1 MDPCFFS
8 DGSTATLLI
17 KNMCSEDIAEYSCVA
32 KNVRNKTH
40 LELNA
45 KESMLSKLPEV
56 KAVSKGQDVKLT
68 CRLNGAVDKVQW
80 HKRGRFLVDE
90 KSKCYGTKGR
100 FIRDNLYNSAHTM
113 ESDYTQ
119 VWDMPSY
126 QYLTRHY
133 IKISNWILF
142 SRKK

>member
-1 MDPCFFS
+1 MGGTYKLVIESNQSFHLVILESQSQLQTKEATFS
-8 DGSTATLLI
+8 
-17 KNMCSEDIAEYSCVA
+17 
-32 KNVRNKTH
+32 
-40 LELNA
+40 
-45 KESMLSKLPEV
+45 
-56 KAVSKGQDVKLT
+56 
-68 CRLNGAVDKVQW
+68 
-80 HKRGRFLVDE
+80 LVDE